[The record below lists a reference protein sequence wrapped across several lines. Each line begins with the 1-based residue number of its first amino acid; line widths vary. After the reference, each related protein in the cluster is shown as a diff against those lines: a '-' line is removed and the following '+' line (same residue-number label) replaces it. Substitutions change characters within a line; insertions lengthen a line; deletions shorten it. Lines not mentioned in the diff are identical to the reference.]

1 MADDKNAAKKEKV
14 FVLEGKRSI
23 SVNGVIYNRGDEVSE
38 SEYEAFPERVKS
50 FFKPKG
56 SRKK

>member
-23 SVNGVIYNRGDEVSE
+23 SVNGVIYNRGDEVPE
-38 SEYEAFPERVKS
+38 SEYEEFPERVKA
-50 FFKPKG
+50 FFKVK
-56 SRKK
+56 RTQKK